1 MLGEAPVSK
10 HGEACT
16 RRGRYRCPHCRY
28 HWTDY
33 VRDVAVS
40 RGEWLAEQPDPG
52 ARRIGFWLPAIL
64 SSAVSLS
71 EVAAARLTA
80 EASDA
85 PALIQ
90 GYDNGIWARSYKPV
104 LTATDAAEV
113 LTLRDPDLPP
123 RVLPAG
129 SVALTAGI
137 DMQTRGFSYLL
148 CAWTARLDCAIVDY
162 GRLYDWAD
170 VEAFLGRVYPVE
182 DDPDGEAQPWP
193 GT

>member
-71 EVAAARLTA
+71 EVAAARLAA
-80 EASDA
+80 EASD
-85 PALIQ
+85 
-90 GYDNGIWARSYKPV
+90 
-104 LTATDAAEV
+104 
-113 LTLRDPDLPP
+113 DPDLPP
-123 RVLPAG
+123 RVLPAD

-182 DDPDGEAQPWP
+182 DNPDGEAQPWP